1 MTGVFGDTSV
11 VSPTATGCEQ
21 CVLSGPSPIRCM
33 SHYRSQKNGDP
44 PRDATDGVLVALSL
58 PWIVKGAETPQDA
71 INIAV
76 SEVGKHIS
84 GVGKPIL
91 RVDLDV
97 QQLSCGGCRRVDD
110 AVLVVSGTALVG
122 LELTAVVE
130 ATPSAAVSVAKRR
143 LGPALPGTPLT
154 TVRRPTDTTA
164 SE

>member
-1 MTGVFGDTSV
+1 
-11 VSPTATGCEQ
+11 
-21 CVLSGPSPIRCM
+21 M

-44 PRDATDGVLVALSL
+44 PGDSTDGVLVALSL

-84 GVGKPIL
+84 GVGRPIL
-91 RVDLDV
+91 RVDLDI
-97 QQLSCGGCRRVDD
+97 QKLRCGCCHRTDD
-110 AVLVVSGTALVG
+110 TVLVVSGTALVG
-122 LELTAVVE
+122 LELTAIVE
-130 ATPSAAVSVAKRR
+130 AVPTEAESVAKRQ
-143 LGPALPGTPLT
+143 LGPALPETPLT

>member
-1 MTGVFGDTSV
+1 
-11 VSPTATGCEQ
+11 
-21 CVLSGPSPIRCM
+21 M
-33 SHYRSQKNGDP
+33 SHYRSQKNDDAPGD
-44 PRDATDGVLVALSL
+44 ALEGVPVALSL

-84 GVGKPIL
+84 GVGRPIQ
-91 RVDLDV
+91 RVDLGV
-97 QQLSCGGCRRVDD
+97 QQLSCGGCRRADD

-130 ATPSAAVSVAKRR
+130 AVPAAAESVAKRR

-154 TVRRPTDTTA
+154 AVRRPTDTTA